1 MPLRGPQLAY
11 YLKKRNPELYQK
23 AKEIKERY
31 NVTWDEAFAILR
43 GEKLLPTQ
51 LTAAGSE
58 TQAILDDVVKRV
70 ESLEKKVN
78 GFGKIVELIN
88 IGLSARLKFSEY
100 NCIYMDSKGYCK
112 WFYWTSPL
120 EGFDMIEVVEKGVKR
135 YYLNVKKH
143 PWFCLSCPKYTPK
156 YLAETLGSLKTRLEA
171 LESQVAQLQQAV
183 TKQSYDE
190 RIREALERLKSLG
203 L

>member
-1 MPLRGPQLAY
+1 MPLKGPQLAY

-23 AKEIKERY
+23 AREVKERY

-43 GEKLLPTQ
+43 GEKPLPTQ
-51 LTAAGSE
+51 LTITGGE
-58 TQAILDDVVKRV
+58 TQATLNDVVKRV
-70 ESLEKKVN
+70 ESL
-78 GFGKIVELIN
+78 GKIVELIN
-88 IGLSARLKFSEY
+88 IGLSARLRFSEY
-100 NCIYMDSKGYCK
+100 SCIYMDSKGYCK

-143 PWFCLSCPKYTPK
+143 PWFCLPCPKYTPK
-156 YLAETLGSLKTRLEA
+156 YLAEALGSLKTRLEA
-171 LESQVAQLQQAV
+171 LESQVAQLQQAI
-183 TKQSYDE
+183 TRQSYDE
-190 RIREALERLKSLG
+190 KIREALERLKSLG